1 MHMKTQLAL
10 ATAIAITCTA
20 HVHAKDASMDQD
32 FVTKASQGGTAE
44 VELGKVA
51 ASQGSSD
58 EVKTFGQRMADDH
71 TKAGAELKTAASSG
85 GFTVATSPSAQ
96 QKADAAKLKA
106 MQGAAFDKAYAAAM
120 VKDHKET
127 VALFEKEAKSGSDA
141 NLKAFASETLPT
153 LKEHT
158 KMAEQLKASAK

>member
-1 MHMKTQLAL
+1 MTMKTQLAL
-10 ATAIAITCTA
+10 ATALAITCTA
-20 HVHAKDASMDQD
+20 HVGAKDTPMDQD
-32 FVTKASQGGTAE
+32 FVTQASQGGAAE

-58 EVKTFGQRMADDH
+58 DVKAFGQRMADDH
-71 TKAGAELKTAASSG
+71 TKAGAQLTTAASSG

-96 QKADAAKLKA
+96 QKADAAKLKSL
-106 MQGAAFDKAYAAAM
+106 QGAAFDKAYAAAM

-141 NLKAFASETLPT
+141 NLKAFAAETLPT

-158 KMAEQLKASAK
+158 KMAEQLKASGK